1 MASMRGGR
9 LWLRLAHPPRHHRMR
24 VRREANERLA
34 RAIEALTRRRAES
47 RALYALEGGHL
58 SLGRSPVAD
67 VYALPAHDP

>member
-1 MASMRGGR
+1 
-9 LWLRLAHPPRHHRMR
+9 MR